1 MRSKGESADQGG
13 GVVGHRAE
21 RVQVEAVL
29 DAFEHVLQEEVLE
42 FRKDW
47 RFIVKIINYSYK
59 YRGSKWNYMK
69 LALFQFSSGSCSW
82 V

>member
-1 MRSKGESADQGG
+1 MRSKGESADHGG

-42 FRKDW
+42 KFE
-47 RFIVKIINYSYK
+47 
-59 YRGSKWNYMK
+59 G
-69 LALFQFSSGSCSW
+69 L
-82 V
+82 